1 MRRLAEL
8 LLAPLRAADF
18 IVAWRS
24 ARKLGGAIRYRING
38 NDDDGDDDNN
48 FDNTPPLASP
58 ASDGEEC
65 LERAEANQDGGGVF

>member
-1 MRRLAEL
+1 MQRRV
-8 LLAPLRAADF
+8 RTAARTAVPTD
-18 IVAWRS
+18 
-24 ARKLGGAIRYRING
+24 LGGAIRYRING

-65 LERAEANQDGGGVF
+65 LERAEANQDGGAAFF